1 MASKNQD
8 TDQELRNRQDKV
20 QAGMIHIGEMVQEE
34 VINSGGRVSDMVMDT
49 ENRGISARETFRKQ
63 KPSESASSCCCVV
76 F

>member
-1 MASKNQD
+1 MATKIQD
-8 TDQELRNRQDKV
+8 TDQELRNKQDKV
-20 QAGMIHIGEMVQEE
+20 QAGMIHIGEMVQE

-49 ENRGISARETFRKQ
+49 ENRGISAKETFRKQ